1 MDRLE
6 RLAARTDV
14 AAYVAQLCG
23 VSRQQVR
30 IVHGQGSRTKQ
41 LLIDGLDDEQARQA
55 ILAAAPQG

>member
-1 MDRLE
+1 
-6 RLAARTDV
+6 
-14 AAYVAQLCG
+14 LCG

-41 LLIDGLDDEQARQA
+41 LPIDGLDDEQARQA